1 MHMHMHMHMC
11 MHMFMRTR
19 GHACACACACHVH
32 VSCEHVPFAYK
43 VCMCMLQAWATVVK
57 DAGELTNEELRASF
71 DLIDVDGN
79 GCLNAKELEAGDRP
93 LL

>member
-1 MHMHMHMHMC
+1 
-11 MHMFMRTR
+11 
-19 GHACACACACHVH
+19 
-32 VSCEHVPFAYK
+32 
-43 VCMCMLQAWATVVK
+43 MCMLQAWATVVK